1 VSYSSTQARTYITL
15 ILLAAVL
22 ISAISVSHTYH
33 YYMQQASALADDL
46 QLSKIAITAPKQEIQ
61 KNSNTNQIILPRTFL
76 IDPTVLVNIKQ
87 SINAHNNTI
96 LLQSP
101 LDQLLKAADGYLAV
115 APASVV
121 QKSQLP
127 SSGNK
132 HDYLSLSKYWWP
144 DPKKP
149 NGLPYVRHDGKV
161 NPEYYAIPD
170 KENLEDMIDRVNVLS
185 LAYYFSDNPQYAHK
199 AAILLRTWFLDGL
212 THMNPNLNFAETI
225 PGYNNTDPSGIID
238 THNLPQ
244 VIDSIGLIQNSLSW
258 TAKDQSNMIHWFEQ
272 YFNWILN
279 SDAGKN
285 QAQAS
290 NNQGT
295 WYDEQVAPIALFLN
309 KTDIAKSIIEKNTQE
324 RMAHQI
330 KEDGSQLFEIKRTLS
345 LSYSIFN
352 LVGLFKLAHIA
363 EHVGI
368 DLWNYKTPKGVGLRN
383 ALDFLMPYMQNEKDW
398 PYKQISLLHKQ
409 DFEDAGDLLYQA
421 AIQYNDSSY
430 LQPYNQITQGKNI
443 SRSID
448 NVLLYGTVYQ

>member
-1 VSYSSTQARTYITL
+1 
-15 ILLAAVL
+15 
-22 ISAISVSHTYH
+22 
-33 YYMQQASALADDL
+33 MM
-46 QLSKIAITAPKQEIQ
+46 
-61 KNSNTNQIILPRTFL
+61 
-76 IDPTVLVNIKQ
+76 
-87 SINAHNNTI
+87 AHNKNTT
-96 LLQSP
+96 LLQSS
-101 LDQLLKAADGYLAV
+101 LDHLLKAADGYLAV
-115 APASVV
+115 APSSVV

-127 SSGNK
+127 SSGDK

-144 DPKKP
+144 DRKKP

-170 KENLEDMIDRVNVLS
+170 KENLEDMIDRVNILS
-185 LAYYFSDNPQYAHK
+185 LAYYFTDNLQYAHK
-199 AAILLRTWFLDGL
+199 AAIFLRTWFLDNS
-212 THMNPNLNFAETI
+212 TRMNPNLNFAETI

-285 QAQAS
+285 QAQAY

-324 RMAHQI
+324 RMTHQI

-352 LVGLFKLAHIA
+352 LVGLFRLAHIA

-368 DLWNYKTPKGVGLRN
+368 DYGIIK
-383 ALDFLMPYMQNEKDW
+383 
-398 PYKQISLLHKQ
+398 LLKESAYAMHWI
-409 DFEDAGDLLYQA
+409 F
-421 AIQYNDSSY
+421 
-430 LQPYNQITQGKNI
+430 
-443 SRSID
+443 
-448 NVLLYGTVYQ
+448 